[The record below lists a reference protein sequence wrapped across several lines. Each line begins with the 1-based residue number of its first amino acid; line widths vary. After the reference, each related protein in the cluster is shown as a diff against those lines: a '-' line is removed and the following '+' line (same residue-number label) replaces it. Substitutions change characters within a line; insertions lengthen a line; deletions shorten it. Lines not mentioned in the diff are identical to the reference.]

1 MPIVPTFGIFFY
13 QIFIFIMLK
22 LNKKTQ
28 AKSLAKPRISAL
40 FVLLL
45 SYSFANAQQADSLKQ
60 VDLQQVTIS
69 ATMAGNKTPMSFTNI
84 KRDQIRQ
91 NDFGQDIPFLLKTTP
106 SVVETSDAGAGVGY
120 TGLRIRGS
128 DATRTNVTIDGVP
141 LNDSESQGV
150 YWVDLPDLSAST
162 SMIQIQRGVGTST
175 NGAGA
180 FGATINVVTNPLIS
194 EKFISYSGAGGSFGT
209 LKNTISFGSGL
220 MRNGLSVDGRLSRIV
235 SDGYVDRASSK
246 LGSAYLSANYLMK
259 NTSLRLKIMTGNER
273 TYQSWYGI
281 PESYMNDAKLRT
293 YNPAGT
299 DRASSPYENQVD
311 DYGQTH
317 VQFMLNHSFS
327 RFWKV
332 NASLHYTKGKGFYE
346 EYKAAQRLKKY
357 IPGRKD
363 TTDLVRRL
371 WLDND
376 FYGGIW
382 SATFQKNGWESVTGG
397 GLNRY
402 DGDHYGQIIW
412 AAKDAN
418 FAKTPTEFYRS
429 LSRKTDFNIYEK
441 VNYAVND
448 VFSLFLDLQYR
459 RVAYHTEGIDKKL
472 RNIGRDLKWDFFN
485 PKLGF
490 VVENKTGTRFY
501 ASIANA
507 HREPN
512 RNDLIDP
519 EKTYLPK
526 AESMTDAEMGL
537 QHRWQKAS
545 ISGNLFLM
553 QYDNQLVVTGNINDV
568 GEQIRVNV
576 PKSYRRGIELE
587 GVWALSDWLTVN
599 GNASFSE
606 NKIKDFTEF
615 IDDWDTGE
623 QKAVN
628 HGKTDLAFS
637 PNVIA
642 NTSFVFTLLKKG
654 KNELSLTPSV
664 KYVGQQFIDNSSN
677 KNTALPAFSYTNC
690 QLFYKT
696 SFNKIKNIT
705 VKLLINN
712 IFDKKYTNNAWTYR
726 FSSPSYDPRPDDP
739 YARSEGN
746 NIYNLTGYFPQ
757 AGRHWILGLS
767 ADF

>member
-1 MPIVPTFGIFFY
+1 MF
-13 QIFIFIMLK
+13 K

-28 AKSLAKPRISAL
+28 GKSLAQSRTSAL
-40 FVLLL
+40 FALLL
-45 SYSFANAQQADSLKQ
+45 SYSFAFAQTSDSLKQ
-60 VDLQQVTIS
+60 LDLQQVTIT
-69 ATMAGNKTPMSFTNI
+69 ATMADNKTPMSFTNI

-91 NDFGQDIPFLLKTTP
+91 NDFGQDMPFLLKSTP
-106 SVVETSDAGAGVGY
+106 SAVETSDAGAGVGY

-141 LNDSESQGV
+141 LNDAESQGV

-180 FGATINVVTNPLIS
+180 FGATINVVTNPLHS
-194 EKFISYSGAGGSFGT
+194 SKFISYSGAGGSFGT
-209 LKNTISFGSGL
+209 LKNSISFGTGL

-246 LGSAYLSANYLMK
+246 LGSAYLSANYINK
-259 NTSLRLKIMTGNER
+259 NTSIRLKIMSGNER

-281 PESYMNDAKLRT
+281 AESYMNDPKLRT

-317 VQFMLNHSFS
+317 VHLTLNHSFS

-346 EYKAAQRLKKY
+346 EYKSGQKLKNY
-357 IPGRKD
+357 IAGRKD

-376 FYGGIW
+376 FYGAIW
-382 SATFQKNGWESVTGG
+382 SATFEKNGWQSVTGG

-402 DGDHYGQIIW
+402 DGHHYGQIIW

-418 FAKTPTEFYRS
+418 FAKTPAEFYRS
-429 LSRKTDFNIYEK
+429 LSAKTDFNIFEK

-448 VFSLFLDLQYR
+448 IFSLFLDLQYR
-459 RVAYHTEGIDKKL
+459 HVGYNTEGVDRKQ

-490 VVENKTGTRFY
+490 VVENKTGTRLY
-501 ASIANA
+501 ASVAQA

-526 AESMTDAEMGL
+526 AESMIDAELGV
-537 QHRWQKAS
+537 QHHWQKAS

-587 GVWALSDWLTVN
+587 GVWALSDWLTFN
-599 GNASFSE
+599 GNTSFSE
-606 NKIKDFTEF
+606 NKIKDFMEYV
-615 IDDWDTGE
+615 DNWDTGG
-623 QKAVN
+623 QITVN

-642 NTSFVFTLLKKG
+642 NSSFIFTLLKKG
-654 KNELSLTPSV
+654 KNELSFTPSV
-664 KYVGQQFIDNSSN
+664 KYVSQQFIDNSSN
-677 KNTALPAFSYTNC
+677 TNTALPAFSYTNC
-690 QLFYKT
+690 QLLYRT
-696 SFNKIKNIT
+696 SFKSVKNLT
-705 VKLLINN
+705 FKLLVNN
-712 IFDKKYTNNAWTYR
+712 IFDKKYANNAWTYR

-739 YARSEGN
+739 YARAEGN
-746 NIYNLTGYFPQ
+746 NVYNLTGYFPQ
-757 AGRHWILGLS
+757 AGRHWLLGLS